1 MPNCFISSPSF
12 NSRSV
17 GIDVVVS
24 TFDTLTFPAGVP
36 STAAIPVSLI
46 DDTIAEP
53 SEWFLVGISVGS
65 DEGEVISGMGVANIT
80 ILDNDRK

>member
-1 MPNCFISSPSF
+1 M
-12 NSRSV
+12 
-17 GIDVVVS
+17 VS
-24 TFDTLTFPAGVP
+24 TFGTLTFPAGVP
-36 STAAIPVSLI
+36 STAAIPVSLV
-46 DDTIAEP
+46 DDTIAET